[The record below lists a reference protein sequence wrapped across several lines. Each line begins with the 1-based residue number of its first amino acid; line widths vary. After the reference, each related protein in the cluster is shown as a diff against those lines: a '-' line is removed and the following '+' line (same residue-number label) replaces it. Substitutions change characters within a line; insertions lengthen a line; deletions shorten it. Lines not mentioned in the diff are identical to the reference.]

1 MRIIPEPIERPFL
14 PNVPPCQHLK
24 INGTQCGSPALRRN
38 RFCFFHKRFQEE
50 QIKLNSDRKRRSR
63 ANFVLP
69 ILEDANAIQV
79 SLMQIMRLL
88 ASGQIDPKTA
98 GLLPYALQTAS
109 CNLRFTTFEPEVV
122 TDVVIDRNTMNQTCF
137 GCSQWLEEDFED
149 EEEDE
154 EDEENEP
161 AAEAATGAAAKAQ
174 TAALVQAQEKARCE
188 AAATIAGR
196 RVTPQTN
203 STAATTSTK
212 QTPTPSINQTQSAA
226 IESPATLASGKPN
239 NPESPDFDMATVR
252 KRIQNLTVDWLLET
266 AKQTNQ
272 TG

>member
-14 PNVPPCQHLK
+14 RNVPPCQHLK

-38 RFCFFHKRFQEE
+38 RFCFFHKPFQQE
-50 QIKLNSDRKRRSR
+50 QIKLNSDGKRRSR

-98 GLLPYALQTAS
+98 GLPYALQTA
-109 CNLRFTTFEPEVV
+109 
-122 TDVVIDRNTMNQTCF
+122 
-137 GCSQWLEEDFED
+137 
-149 EEEDE
+149 
-154 EDEENEP
+154 
-161 AAEAATGAAAKAQ
+161 
-174 TAALVQAQEKARCE
+174 
-188 AAATIAGR
+188 ATIAVQ

-226 IESPATLASGKPN
+226 IESPGTLASGKPN